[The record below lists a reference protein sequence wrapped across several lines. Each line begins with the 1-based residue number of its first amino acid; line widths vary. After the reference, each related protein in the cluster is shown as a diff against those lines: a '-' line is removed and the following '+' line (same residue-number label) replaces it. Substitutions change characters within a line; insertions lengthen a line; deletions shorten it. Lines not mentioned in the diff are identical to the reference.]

1 MSKTILIKPLITE
14 KAEMLSEEK
23 NQFSFIVDKR
33 ANKIEIRNAVEG
45 MYSVNVQAVNTLIM
59 PAKQKNRSTR
69 SGVLKGRKSAFKK
82 AIVTLA
88 DGETIDHFGDL

>member
-14 KAEMLSEEK
+14 KAEMLSEDK

-33 ANKIEIRNAVEG
+33 ANKIEIRKAVEG
-45 MYSVNVQAVNTLIM
+45 MYSVNVQSVNTLIM

>member
-1 MSKTILIKPLITE
+1 MSRTILIKPLITE
-14 KAEMLSEEK
+14 KAEMLSEDK

-33 ANKIEIRNAVEG
+33 ANKIEIRKAVEG
-45 MYSVNVQAVNTLIM
+45 MYSVNVQSVNTLIM

>member
-1 MSKTILIKPLITE
+1 MLKTILIKPLITE
-14 KAEMLSEEK
+14 KAEMLSEDR

-33 ANKIEIRNAVEG
+33 ANKVEIRKAVES
-45 MYSVNVQAVNTLIM
+45 MYSVNVQSVNTLIM

-82 AIVTLA
+82 AIITLV

>member
-1 MSKTILIKPLITE
+1 MLKTILIKPLITE
-14 KAEMLSEEK
+14 KAEMLSEDK

-33 ANKIEIRNAVEG
+33 ANKVEIRKAVES
-45 MYSVNVQAVNTLIM
+45 MYSVNVQSVNTLIM

-82 AIVTLA
+82 AIITLV